1 MQLRKRNNN
10 KDKGTSLMNE
20 KNKTV
25 GSRTNTVRKEKRTN
39 NAPFKTTANNVRAT
53 CNGVR
58 SVRKSNSMS
67 FVVDKDIDLMSFII
81 EKMHGIS
88 RNKAKS
94 ILTGQGVKINNQIVT
109 RFDHALRKGDK
120 VAISKH
126 KRSQELKN
134 RFVKVVYED
143 RWLFVVEKETGI
155 LSMGN
160 SSNTFSVK
168 TVLDEYL
175 SRKKQKCTSHLV
187 HRLDRDTSGLMIYA
201 KTQEVQQIF
210 EEDWHN
216 LVTDRR
222 YISVVSGEM
231 ETKSGS
237 IESWLKDNKAFVT
250 YSSPEDNGGK
260 YALTHYKTVKTG
272 KEYSLVELKLETGR
286 KNQIRVHM
294 KDIGHPVVGDVK
306 YGREGSPI
314 GRLAL
319 HAFRINFTHPMTKE
333 TLTFE
338 TPYPKSFTS
347 LIK

>member
-1 MQLRKRNNN
+1 MTGKP
-10 KDKGTSLMNE
+10 KMVES
-20 KNKTV
+20 KTY
-25 GSRTNTVRKEKRTN
+25 TVRKDKQKGDI
-39 NAPFKTTANNVRAT
+39 PFRTTATNVRAT

-58 SVRKSNSMS
+58 SVKKSNSLS
-67 FVVDKDIDLMSFII
+67 FVVEKEMDLMSFII
-81 EKMHGIS
+81 EKMQGIS

-94 ILTGQGVKINNQIVT
+94 ILTGQGIKVNNQIVT
-109 RFDHALRKGDK
+109 RFDHVLSNGDK
-120 VAISKH
+120 VSISKH

-134 RFVKVVYED
+134 RFVKLVYED
-143 RWLFVVEKETGI
+143 RWIFVVEKEAGI

-168 TVLDEYL
+168 TILDEYL
-175 SRKKQKCTSHLV
+175 KRKKQKCTSHLV

-210 EEDWHN
+210 EENWRD

-222 YISVVSGEM
+222 YISVVSGAM
-231 ETKSGS
+231 ETKSGDV
-237 IESWLKDNKAFVT
+237 ESWLKDNKAFVT

-260 YALTHYKTVKTG
+260 YALTHYKTVKVG
-272 KEYSLVELKLETGR
+272 NDFSLVELKLETGR

-294 KDIGHPVVGDVK
+294 KDIGHPVVGDIK

-333 TLTFE
+333 VLTFE
-338 TPYPKSFTS
+338 TPYPKSFLS